1 MIKQDLIS
9 NGQQIGI
16 HLSTNFFSFIW
27 TNFDNSF
34 DCFDSRFEGF
44 VKEFRQLWI
53 YMNNKICVLQGAQVT
68 SIDEWPENSN
78 HYILNGVSE
87 NIKKYAIDVKRI

>member
-1 MIKQDLIS
+1 
-9 NGQQIGI
+9 
-16 HLSTNFFSFIW
+16 
-27 TNFDNSF
+27 
-34 DCFDSRFEGF
+34 
-44 VKEFRQLWI
+44 
-53 YMNNKICVLQGAQVT
+53 MNNKICVLQGAQVM